1 MNNSKAEQA
10 EQVNEKERE
19 FLNKISERNK
29 NVKKYLSPSMKVVC
43 TDQYFFEKNIQ
54 GIGFSNT
61 IFTRLV
67 ASIGSRFINVDF
79 SYCVFD
85 HAYLRGCAFENCNFT
100 GVKFIN
106 SNFLGASFTK
116 CNFEYAL
123 FDKTVLDDDFSY
135 SNLPDKANLR
145 QKVLRSL
152 RINYQQLGDSQKVNE
167 IILLE
172 LEATK
177 EYLFKASFSDDEYY
191 SKKYK
196 GFQKRGLSILRLV
209 GFTFLNIIW
218 GNGEKLK
225 NLLISFLIILIC
237 IIAYDMSMVSEE
249 KADSIRYLFSSIQN
263 APIIFFTNNFPEY
276 YADFA
281 KMLIVF
287 LRLFMFALFT
297 SILFKRLNRR

>member
-1 MNNSKAEQA
+1 MS
-10 EQVNEKERE
+10 
-19 FLNKISERNK
+19 
-29 NVKKYLSPSMKVVC
+29 
-43 TDQYFFEKNIQ
+43 
-54 GIGFSNT
+54 T
-61 IFTRLV
+61 IR
-67 ASIGSRFINVDF
+67 
-79 SYCVFD
+79 
-85 HAYLRGCAFENCNFT
+85 
-100 GVKFIN
+100 
-106 SNFLGASFTK
+106 
-116 CNFEYAL
+116 
-123 FDKTVLDDDFSY
+123 
-135 SNLPDKANLR
+135 
-145 QKVLRSL
+145 
-152 RINYQQLGDSQKVNE
+152 DSQKVNE

-177 EYLFKASFSDDEYY
+177 EYLFKASFSDHEYY

-196 GFQKRGLSILRLV
+196 GFQKRGFHSKV
-209 GFTFLNIIW
+209 GWIYFLNIIW

-237 IIAYDMSMVSEE
+237 IIAYDMSMVGEE

-297 SILFKRLNRR
+297 SILFKRLNER

>member
-100 GVKFIN
+100 GVKF
-106 SNFLGASFTK
+106 
-116 CNFEYAL
+116 
-123 FDKTVLDDDFSY
+123 
-135 SNLPDKANLR
+135 
-145 QKVLRSL
+145 
-152 RINYQQLGDSQKVNE
+152 
-167 IILLE
+167 
-172 LEATK
+172 
-177 EYLFKASFSDDEYY
+177 
-191 SKKYK
+191 
-196 GFQKRGLSILRLV
+196 RG
-209 GFTFLNIIW
+209 GPTCLN
-218 GNGEKLK
+218 N
-225 NLLISFLIILIC
+225 
-237 IIAYDMSMVSEE
+237 
-249 KADSIRYLFSSIQN
+249 
-263 APIIFFTNNFPEY
+263 
-276 YADFA
+276 
-281 KMLIVF
+281 
-287 LRLFMFALFT
+287 
-297 SILFKRLNRR
+297 